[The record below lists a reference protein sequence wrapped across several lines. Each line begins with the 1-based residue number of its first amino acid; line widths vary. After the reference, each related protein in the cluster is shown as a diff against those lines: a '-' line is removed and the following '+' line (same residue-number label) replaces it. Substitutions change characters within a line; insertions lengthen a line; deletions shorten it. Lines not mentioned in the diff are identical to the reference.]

1 MQEKLI
7 KELLGAIDNN
17 IEFKNINKKKV
28 PIIRLELIIDEIQK
42 IKNFLL
48 FKKELNDD
56 AHNDK

>member
-42 IKNFLL
+42 IKNFLQ
-48 FKKELNDD
+48 FKKELNEKNDD
-56 AHNDK
+56 K

>member
-7 KELLGAIDNN
+7 KELLEAIDNN

-42 IKNFLL
+42 IKNFLQ
-48 FKKELNDD
+48 FKKELNEKNDD
-56 AHNDK
+56 K